1 MCPKVLIT
9 ADYSFSVQKKYHN
22 LQVADNAGLN
32 TYVVAVAKQSDSFW
46 VKKVRLETKM
56 QNDSVGMETFDSFLY
71 QAKRFY

>member
-1 MCPKVLIT
+1 MPEHAFPSRYVRRKCVRSVLIT

-46 VKKVRLETKM
+46 VKKVKTGNK
-56 QNDSVGMETFDSFLY
+56 N
-71 QAKRFY
+71 AK

>member
-32 TYVVAVAKQSDSFW
+32 TYVVAVAKLSDIFW
-46 VKKVRLETKM
+46 VRKVKTGNK
-56 QNDSVGMETFDSFLY
+56 N
-71 QAKRFY
+71 AK